1 MRHLLEVTFRSPPP
15 EQQNHF
21 PFSVPSIRSL
31 FGQTLRFEQPV
42 CLFIGEN
49 GSGKSTL
56 LEALAVA
63 VQAITVGSQ
72 HVEHDESLE
81 KGRQLARQLKL
92 SWKKRTHR
100 GFFMR
105 SEDFFGY
112 ARHMQRMREEY
123 AEELRKLEAE
133 EGLSQFARNQARL
146 PIVSS
151 LYGIDQRYEAGLD
164 SYSHGENYFRLFRSR
179 FVPNGLYLLDEPEAP
194 LSPMRQ
200 LGLLALIKEMVE
212 EKNAQFIIASHS
224 PILMAYPQA
233 QLLSFDEGALRPIA
247 FDQIE
252 HVNLM
257 RDFLNHPQR
266 FLRHL

>member
-1 MRHLLEVTFRSPPP
+1 MRHLLEVSLRTPPP
-15 EQQNHF
+15 EASDHF

-31 FGQTLRFEQPV
+31 FGQTIQFDQPV
-42 CLFIGEN
+42 TFFIGEN

-56 LEALAVA
+56 LEALAIA
-63 VQAITVGSQ
+63 VQSITVGSS
-72 HVEHDESLE
+72 HVERDESLE
-81 KGRQLARQLKL
+81 SGQQLARELKL

-112 ARHMQRMREEY
+112 ARRMHRER
-123 AEELRKLEAE
+123 AEFAEQLRKLEAE
-133 EGLSQFARNQARL
+133 PDLSDLARSQARMPL
-146 PIVSS
+146 VSS
-151 LYGIDQRYEAGLD
+151 LRAMEQMYDEGLD
-164 SYSHGENYFRLFRSR
+164 TFSHGESYFTLFRSR
-179 FVPNGLYLLDEPEAP
+179 FAPNGLYLLDEPEAP

-200 LGLLALIKEMVE
+200 LGLLSLIKQMVE
-212 EKNAQFIIASHS
+212 EQNAQFIIASHS

-233 QLLSFDEGALRPIA
+233 QLLSFDGGHVRPIS
-247 FDQIE
+247 FEQIE
-252 HVNLM
+252 HVNFM